1 LVFKSKINHI
11 KDIKMP
17 KESNFHVTP
26 ESGRY
31 AMTLSKEQ
39 LKWVKKMSID
49 FEIPIKKLL
58 PLAIDLMII
67 KYKSLSLDEIE
78 NEGIKTLTG
87 N

>member
-1 LVFKSKINHI
+1 
-11 KDIKMP
+11 MP

-31 AMTLSKEQ
+31 AITLDKEQ

-58 PLAIDLMII
+58 PLAVDTMIKRYQELDIEDIEKNGIKMII
-67 KYKSLSLDEIE
+67 D
-78 NEGIKTLTG
+78 T
-87 N
+87 

>member
-1 LVFKSKINHI
+1 
-11 KDIKMP
+11 MP

-31 AMTLSKEQ
+31 AITLDKEQ

-58 PLAIDLMII
+58 PLAVDTMIK
-67 KYKSLSLDEIE
+67 KYQGLNMEDIE
-78 NEGIKTLTG
+78 KNGIKMIVDP
-87 N
+87 